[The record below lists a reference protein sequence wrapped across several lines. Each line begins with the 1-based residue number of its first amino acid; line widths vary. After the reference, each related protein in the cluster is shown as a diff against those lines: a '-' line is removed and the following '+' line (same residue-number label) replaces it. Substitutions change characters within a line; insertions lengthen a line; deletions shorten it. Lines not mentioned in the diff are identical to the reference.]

1 MFVDIFSL
9 MVEFYFVQNE
19 LYSSVND
26 LSVIISLKVWVYQDM
41 LVDELTN

>member
-26 LSVIISLKVWVYQDM
+26 LSVIISPKVWVYQDM